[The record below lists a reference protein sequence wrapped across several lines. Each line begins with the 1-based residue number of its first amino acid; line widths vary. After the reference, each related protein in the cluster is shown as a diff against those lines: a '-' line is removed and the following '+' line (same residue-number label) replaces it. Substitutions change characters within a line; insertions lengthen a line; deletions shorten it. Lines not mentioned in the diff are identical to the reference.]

1 MLLFTAAQKIFIAE
15 GVFPSVCWLNPV
27 AYPPRISSRIMF
39 HHITHSSNLPYT
51 IFMPGKKTIGDKTVL
66 FGMFNKFQQHL
77 LISELVKGKPTYL
90 PTVGFK
96 NHEAL

>member
-27 AYPPRISSRIMF
+27 AYPPMISSRIMF

-51 IFMPGKKTIGDKTVL
+51 IFMPGKKTIGDAAPRQNSAFWDV
-66 FGMFNKFQQHL
+66 
-77 LISELVKGKPTYL
+77 
-90 PTVGFK
+90 
-96 NHEAL
+96 